1 MKITAVVVVGIL
13 FAVLAFATLAVIATQ
28 QSFPE
33 FKYSTPSDHFV
44 NITQNIGLEDSRFM
58 WNENGLNLIT
68 QAFVLFAAAAA
79 TLAILSHDGE
89 EETE

>member
-1 MKITAVVVVGIL
+1 MKINAVVVVGIL
-13 FAVLAFATLAVIATQ
+13 FTVLAFAALSVIATQ

-33 FKYSTPSDHFV
+33 FKYSIQSDHFV
-44 NITQNIGLEDSRFM
+44 NVTQNIGLEDSRFM

-68 QAFVLFAAAAA
+68 QAFALLAAAAA
-79 TLAILSHDGE
+79 TLAILSQDAE